1 MTDKELDQMLERVH
15 KDIDIFDFNG
25 KNVPRIILPDRRFDE
40 ILSKIQGKPISVRTN
55 LNILQDGLGHVFV
68 EVSLDFSYGNIH
80 EKFLINATE
89 SVAFFEALTD
99 TPMLALS
106 PPNYSDVNQDKIFM
120 VQLPKPEKAVHA
132 LDIIKNAMQKKR
144 N

>member
-55 LNILQDGLGHVFV
+55 LNILQD
-68 EVSLDFSYGNIH
+68 
-80 EKFLINATE
+80 
-89 SVAFFEALTD
+89 
-99 TPMLALS
+99 
-106 PPNYSDVNQDKIFM
+106 
-120 VQLPKPEKAVHA
+120 
-132 LDIIKNAMQKKR
+132 
-144 N
+144 

>member
-1 MTDKELDQMLERVH
+1 MASKEMEKLLERVY
-15 KDIDIFDFNG
+15 KDIDMFDFNG
-25 KNVPRIILPDRRFDE
+25 KNVPRIILADRRFDDMM
-40 ILSKIQGKPISVRTN
+40 SKIQGKPTSVRTN

-68 EVSLDFSYGNIH
+68 EITLDFSYGNIH
-80 EKFLINATE
+80 EKFLVNANE

-99 TPMLALS
+99 TTMLALS
-106 PPNYSDVNQDKIFM
+106 PPNYSNVNQDKIFM

>member
-1 MTDKELDQMLERVH
+1 MTNKEMEKLLERVY

-25 KNVPRIILPDRRFDE
+25 KNVPRIILSDRRFDE

-68 EVSLDFSYGNIH
+68 EISLDFSYGSIH
-80 EKFLINATE
+80 EKFLINANE
-89 SVAFFEALTD
+89 SVTFFEALTD
-99 TPMLALS
+99 TSMLALS